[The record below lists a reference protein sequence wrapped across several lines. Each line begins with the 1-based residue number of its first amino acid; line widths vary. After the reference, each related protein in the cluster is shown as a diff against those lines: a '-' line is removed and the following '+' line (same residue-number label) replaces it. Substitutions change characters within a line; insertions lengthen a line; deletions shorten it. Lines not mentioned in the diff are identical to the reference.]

1 MWCKGG
7 KEKMFFFN
15 TLIFF
20 YRFLLSKV
28 YQDQENLLD
37 AKKCLLFAL
46 KLSDTSPIVSVS
58 TLPRFV

>member
-1 MWCKGG
+1 M
-7 KEKMFFFN
+7 FFN
-15 TLIFF
+15 TLIF

-28 YQDQENLLD
+28 YHDQENLLD